1 MLQPWWTSALFA
13 TVLETSPTP
22 GVLHT
27 NATFAVVNETNI
39 TYAQGQVCASSNL
52 PQTNCTSFDLLL
64 DVYTPV
70 GGGTTKRPAYILS
83 HGGGNTG
90 GSKEQYCF
98 QGAAAFYAAR
108 GFVAFNIDYR
118 LSGQHGR
125 LPRSTTPTPGTALV
139 ASSATETVWWPHPPK
154 NNNASRSAGA
164 APVPNKT
171 TVIRYGSE
179 QGTLCITPWSS
190 APPKDVVALVLEP
203 CGTAGSAMEKSQLWT
218 TGSVW
223 GIKSQRFIHNATG
236 LCMTLLDE
244 TAGASLAAAP
254 CSSTTTTA
262 AAGAAAMEDQIFQL
276 GFSGRLFNSHTGG
289 DKIKEFSIA
298 PESTA
303 ALATATSSGWNPKW
317 ASGYPAV
324 RDLKAAIRWVRA
336 NAEKYNVDPTRV
348 VVSGGSA
355 GATNSLA
362 AGVTFDGDY
371 RDEVSAMTVI
381 MTSALCTLPQPA
393 TTLFS
398 TRPAFA
404 HLYLF
409 NCPPRSPLSL
419 SPADDGRRPHAC

>member
-1 MLQPWWTSALFA
+1 MLVTSALFS

-164 APVPNKT
+164 ANKT

-223 GIKSQRFIHNATG
+223 GIKPQRFIHNATG

-254 CSSTTTTA
+254 CTSTT
-262 AAGAAAMEDQIFQL
+262 AMEDQFFQV
-276 GFSGRLFNSHTGG
+276 FFNF
-289 DKIKEFSIA
+289 I
-298 PESTA
+298 
-303 ALATATSSGWNPKW
+303 
-317 ASGYPAV
+317 V
-324 RDLKAAIRWVRA
+324 
-336 NAEKYNVDPTRV
+336 
-348 VVSGGSA
+348 
-355 GATNSLA
+355 
-362 AGVTFDGDY
+362 
-371 RDEVSAMTVI
+371 
-381 MTSALCTLPQPA
+381 
-393 TTLFS
+393 
-398 TRPAFA
+398 
-404 HLYLF
+404 
-409 NCPPRSPLSL
+409 
-419 SPADDGRRPHAC
+419 